1 MTLPAI
7 FLGHGSPMNAIDPAS
22 RYNRAFLQT
31 AAAIAK
37 PQAILMISAH
47 WIGRDLRIMSGVHNP
62 ILYDFHGF
70 PAALYEAQYPAPGAP
85 ELAARVGELLAGY
98 PLHADP
104 DRGLDHGSWAV
115 LRHFY
120 PEADVPVVQL
130 GLNVLQPAAWHWALA
145 EKLRPLRDEGVL
157 IMGSGNIVHNLR
169 ELDFARVDEPFA
181 YDWAEAFRDRIN
193 RAMLEDDRDT
203 LINYLALDDARR
215 LLRRVRLQKI
225 NKTATFRGQQAAG
238 GERIH
243 RHGGRLPVGQDALQ
257 ARGGNILTHADFRQQ
272 RDAHALYS
280 EALQQADAVGAIAPA
295 DGDFRRRLARKQPPR
310 IHPLK
315 TQTAV
320 RGKFGERLR
329 CALRRQITR
338 RGVKTARYAHQ
349 QMGDQPGIGQL
360 PGTHHQVKR
369 LADEIGTAW
378 RHIHFQFNIRKLRG
392 ELRQERR
399 EEFVSKI
406 DRQRQAQHPARQR
419 VLPVQL
425 RMNEARLL
433 DQRHGALQIAVAGF
447 RQLDFAR
454 SAVKKRHA
462 ERLLQRADAARQ
474 R

>member
-98 PLHADP
+98 ALHADS
-104 DRGLDHGSWAV
+104 DRGLDHGAWAV

-181 YDWAEAFRDRIN
+181 YDWAEAFRNRIN
-193 RAMLEDDRDT
+193 RAILADDRDT
-203 LINYLALDDARR
+203 LIHYLALDDARR
-215 LLRRVRLQKI
+215 AVPAPFEHYLPLLYVLAQRDSGEPVRLFNDEI
-225 NKTATFRGQQAAG
+225 IG
-238 GERIH
+238 GS
-243 RHGGRLPVGQDALQ
+243 L
-257 ARGGNILTHADFRQQ
+257 
-272 RDAHALYS
+272 S
-280 EALQQADAVGAIAPA
+280 M
-295 DGDFRRRLARKQPPR
+295 
-310 IHPLK
+310 
-315 TQTAV
+315 TAV
-320 RGKFGERLR
+320 
-329 CALRRQITR
+329 
-338 RGVKTARYAHQ
+338 
-349 QMGDQPGIGQL
+349 
-360 PGTHHQVKR
+360 QV
-369 LADEIGTAW
+369 G
-378 RHIHFQFNIRKLRG
+378 
-392 ELRQERR
+392 
-399 EEFVSKI
+399 
-406 DRQRQAQHPARQR
+406 
-419 VLPVQL
+419 
-425 RMNEARLL
+425 
-433 DQRHGALQIAVAGF
+433 
-447 RQLDFAR
+447 AR
-454 SAVKKRHA
+454 SA
-462 ERLLQRADAARQ
+462 
-474 R
+474 